1 MGDSVASAVRYERYG
16 PPDVLE
22 VVSVPVPSPGP
33 GEVLV
38 RVRAAGVNPVD
49 VGVMYGP
56 LPFVPLQFP
65 AIPGWDVA
73 GEVVALGDGVESFAE
88 QDAVFGLAGFPVPAG
103 TFAEFATV
111 RAADLA
117 HRPAGLDWPE
127 AGALPLVGLTV
138 LQAFAAIGGLSS
150 GQRVLV
156 EAAAGGVGHVAVQ
169 IAKASGCYVLGT
181 ASAAKHDFLRS
192 LGVDEPIDYVK
203 HPDVYADRPPV
214 DVVLTSSGAEAAA
227 EAVASVAPGGAVV
240 SIKNGITEELA
251 AAADG
256 RGVRHANMLVHPDA
270 AGLAELA
277 GLVEAGQLRVHVSD
291 SFALADVAA
300 AYQAVAGGHTT
311 GKVVLLPSGDR

>member
-1 MGDSVASAVRYERYG
+1 MGDSVVSAAVRYEQYG

-49 VGVMYGP
+49 VGVVYGP

-73 GEVVALGDGVESFAE
+73 GEVVALGPGVESFAE
-88 QDAVFGLAGFPVPAG
+88 QDAVFGLPGFPVPVG
-103 TFAEFATV
+103 TFAEFAV
-111 RAADLA
+111 VKAGDLA
-117 HRPAGLDWPE
+117 RRPDGLDWPE

-138 LQAFAAIGGLSS
+138 LQAFAAIGGLQP

-169 IAKASGCYVLGT
+169 VAKSAGCYVLGS
-181 ASAAKHDFLRS
+181 ASAPKHDFLRS

-203 HPDVYADRPPV
+203 SPDVYADRPPV
-214 DVVLTSSGAEAAA
+214 DVVLTSSGPEAAA
-227 EAVASVAPGGAVV
+227 EAVAAVAPGGAVV
-240 SIKNGITEELA
+240 SIKNGITEEVA
-251 AAADG
+251 AVAAG
-256 RGVRHANMLVHPDA
+256 RGV
-270 AGLAELA
+270 AELA
-277 GLVEAGQLRVHVSD
+277 ALVEAGRLRVHVSE
-291 SFALADVAA
+291 SFALAEAA
-300 AYQAVAGGHTT
+300 DAYRAVASGHTT
-311 GKVVLLPSGDR
+311 GKVVLLPA

>member
-1 MGDSVASAVRYERYG
+1 MDDSVVGAAVRYEGFG

-22 VVSVPVPSPGP
+22 VVSVPVRPPGP

-49 VGVMYGP
+49 VAVLEVP
-56 LPFVPLQFP
+56 LPFVPLKFP

-73 GEVVALGDGVESFAE
+73 GEVVALGEGVESLAE
-88 QDAVFGLAGFPVPAG
+88 DDGVFGLAGFPVPAG
-103 TFAEFATV
+103 TFAEYATV
-111 RAADLA
+111 NAADLA
-117 HRPAGLDWPE
+117 RRPDGLDWAE

-138 LQAFAAIGGLSS
+138 LQAFAAIGGLRS

-169 IAKASGCYVLGT
+169 VAKSSGCYVLGT
-181 ASAAKHDFLRS
+181 ASAPKHDFLRS
-192 LGVDEPIDYVK
+192 LGVDEPVDYSTGRN
-203 HPDVYADRPPV
+203 VYADRPPV
-214 DVVLTSSGAEAAA
+214 DVVLTSSGPEAAA

-240 SIKNGITEELA
+240 SIKGGITEEVA
-251 AAADG
+251 AVADG
-256 RGVRHANMLVHPDA
+256 RGVRHANMLVHPDG

-277 GLVEAGQLRVHVSD
+277 GLVAAGRLRVHVSE

-300 AYQAVAGGHTT
+300 AYRAVASGHTT
-311 GKVVLLPSGDR
+311 GKVVLLPS